1 MERVMEQSVEEKEEV
16 KGTSREPGALAGVY
30 EVLSQRAID
39 EAIRIGVEAGTA
51 AAERRL
57 EEGKKEQTKGRYSR
71 RLHNTRLL
79 LANYRNL
86 KEHVSGKLYRQC
98 WCDMHQG
105 RQRIRIRAAE

>member
-51 AAERRL
+51 AAANAPSTRPSSTTLRFSRSRTASASFSTRTAPTISKPTRR
-57 EEGKKEQTKGRYSR
+57 TF
-71 RLHNTRLL
+71 
-79 LANYRNL
+79 
-86 KEHVSGKLYRQC
+86 C
-98 WCDMHQG
+98 P
-105 RQRIRIRAAE
+105 

>member
-57 EEGKKEQTKGRYSR
+57 EEGKRS
-71 RLHNTRLL
+71 
-79 LANYRNL
+79 
-86 KEHVSGKLYRQC
+86 
-98 WCDMHQG
+98 
-105 RQRIRIRAAE
+105 RQREDIPGDCTTHACCWQITGI

>member
-1 MERVMEQSVEEKEEV
+1 MERVMEQSVEEKEEA

-57 EEGKKEQTKGRYSR
+57 EEGKAYSR
-71 RLHNTRLL
+71 SDFYEEAAALYL
-79 LANYRNL
+79 
-86 KEHVSGKLYRQC
+86 EKL
-98 WCDMHQG
+98 G
-105 RQRIRIRAAE
+105 RGQTE